1 MVPVSKT
8 NRREGVVEKLING
21 LIGQYEKGA
30 LSRRELVGTLA
41 ALSMTGKTAFA
52 AEAGF
57 QSASINHV
65 SITASDL
72 QRSVDFYS
80 RVFKLTR
87 QPRPAA
93 NLVQLTVGT
102 DSHLSIRQGAN
113 PRFDHFAIGIEG
125 FNKDR
130 VIADLKARG
139 ATPIDGGD
147 GAGLHLA
154 DPDGLFI
161 QVIGNGGAG

>member
-1 MVPVSKT
+1 
-8 NRREGVVEKLING
+8 VEKLING

-41 ALSMTGKTAFA
+41 ALSVTGKTAFT

-57 QSASINHV
+57 QSAGINHV

-80 RVFKLTR
+80 RVFNLRR

-93 NLVQLTVGT
+93 NLVQLTVGR

-125 FNKDR
+125 FNKER

-161 QVIGNGGAG
+161 QVIRNGGAG

>member
-1 MVPVSKT
+1 M
-8 NRREGVVEKLING
+8 EKLING

-41 ALSMTGKTAFA
+41 ALSISGQAAFA

-57 QSASINHV
+57 QSASVNHV

-80 RVFKLTR
+80 RVFNLTR
-87 QPRPAA
+87 QPRQAA
-93 NLVQLTVGT
+93 NLVQLNVGRG
-102 DSHLSIRQGAN
+102 SHLSLRQGAT

-125 FNKDR
+125 FNKER
-130 VIADLKARG
+130 VVADLKARG

-147 GAGLHLA
+147 GAGLHVA
-154 DPDGLFI
+154 DPDGLFV